1 MDSNFWHER
10 WQRGETGWHL
20 PQVHP
25 LLEQSWL
32 RLAIPRGA
40 RVLLPLCGKSEDM
53 AWLADQG
60 YRVVGVEL
68 SAAAAEAFFTEHD
81 SIPDIDAAGGFRRF
95 RSGTIEILCGDF
107 FDLEA
112 ELLGAI
118 DAVYDRGALVALPP
132 AMREK
137 YVGQLRTVIPTP
149 LPGLLITLD
158 YPQQQ
163 MDGPPFAV
171 SQADVGRYFGATH
184 TIRLL
189 TTADA
194 LDDSPRFR
202 ERGITHMTENAFAL
216 TPKP

>member
-1 MDSNFWHER
+1 MESNFWHER

-20 PQVHP
+20 PHVHP

-68 SAAAAEAFFTEHD
+68 SASAVEDFFAEHD
-81 SIPDIDAAGGFRRF
+81 STPDIAAAGAFRRF
-95 RSGTIEILCGDF
+95 SSGTIEILCGDF
-107 FDLEA
+107 FRLDA
-112 ELLGAI
+112 ELLGGV
-118 DAVYDRGALVALPP
+118 DAVYDRGALVAMPP
-132 AMREK
+132 AMREQ
-137 YVGQLRTVIPTP
+137 YVDQLRAVTPTA

-158 YPQQQ
+158 YAQEQ

-171 SQADVGRYFGATH
+171 SEADVDRYFGATH
-184 TIRLL
+184 TIDLF
-189 TTADA
+189 TSADA

-202 ERGITHMTENAFAL
+202 ERGVTRMTENAFAL
-216 TPKP
+216 NPRP